1 MSQEIV
7 EAYRQA
13 ARKLYRISQHEAE
26 QAIVDPED
34 DPGEWAPN
42 SLAVIYLEYGD
53 NMADNIGYYAP
64 CGMDECFRLSGRA
77 GNGYIE
83 WINAAVAAVYE

>member
-1 MSQEIV
+1 
-7 EAYRQA
+7 
-13 ARKLYRISQHEAE
+13 
-26 QAIVDPED
+26 
-34 DPGEWAPN
+34 
-42 SLAVIYLEYGD
+42 
-53 NMADNIGYYAP
+53 MADNIGYYAP